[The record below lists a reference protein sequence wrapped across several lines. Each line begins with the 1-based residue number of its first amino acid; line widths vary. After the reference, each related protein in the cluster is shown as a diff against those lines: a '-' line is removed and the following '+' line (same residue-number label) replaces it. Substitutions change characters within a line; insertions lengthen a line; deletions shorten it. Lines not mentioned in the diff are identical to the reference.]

1 MRIYEITVVD
11 DRHEQPGIDLTI
23 PKDMFKY
30 LVTLNPLNHFL
41 VRREGNCK
49 SMNGLDIQ
57 EVE

>member
-1 MRIYEITVVD
+1 MRIYEITIVD
-11 DRHEQPGIDLTI
+11 DRHERPGIELTI

-41 VRREGNCK
+41 VREEKDIN